1 MVSGTWSMVLM
12 PTWFGSTLGGVPIG
26 ANRFTAALNGK
37 EGRDQHQ
44 SNGGEVTDINAVRRS
59 ERDQHRSFRE
69 GFNDH
74 EPDGYGGQHEGLERA
89 AAALGRSRHLQMVTA
104 RC

>member
-12 PTWFGSTLGGVPIG
+12 PTWFGSTLGGVSID

-44 SNGGEVTDINAVRRS
+44 SNGGEVITDINAVRRS
-59 ERDQHRSFRE
+59 ERDQDRPFWE

-74 EPDGYGGQHEGLERA
+74 EPDG
-89 AAALGRSRHLQMVTA
+89 
-104 RC
+104 